1 MENQTNIEIV
11 KRLLESKNNMGKS
24 ADFAADS
31 IRRAQNTNPAEKFRQ
46 VQLFQVI
53 QDLKDTQ
60 GDARKNAT
68 ASLVKSLN
76 TKTAPKKCGQC
87 GAQIE
92 VGARFCENCGAQLV
106 NS

>member
-1 MENQTNIEIV
+1 MENQANTEIV
-11 KRLLESKNNMGKS
+11 KRLLESKNNMEKS

-46 VQLFQVI
+46 VQLIQVI

-60 GDARKNAT
+60 GDARKSAI
-68 ASLVKSLN
+68 AKLVKSLN
-76 TKTAPKKCGQC
+76 VKSASGKCSKC

-92 VGARFCENCGAQLV
+92 VGARFCENCGTQLV